1 MKTKTTKTSRYL
13 LGVLLLILAICSTGF
28 AITLFDSGA
37 VAIANGDPTQAGRL
51 ARAVHNP
58 SDWSQTTAF
67 PGTANAGVTYHYR
80 TFTIPAS
87 VMVNTPFVQVFIDDQ
102 GPVNLGPFLSAY
114 ANSYDPTNEATNYLG
129 DEGFSGNFP
138 GDRSFFQL
146 HMTPGQDLVVL
157 VNGTQGG
164 AGGANDVGKP
174 YRVVVEGFT
183 DTLYSNPSTPT
194 PTPTP
199 KPSSPAISIAVTPA
213 SVKEGKKATFTFTA
227 SPVAHPA
234 ITVNFQMSGQASNV
248 PDYTLNAGTSVFMN
262 TNQATATVVL
272 TSKTDALNEGSE
284 TAIMKVVAGTGYTI
298 GSPNQATVLIK
309 DN

>member
-1 MKTKTTKTSRYL
+1 MKTKTTRTSRYL
-13 LGVLLLILAICSTGF
+13 FGILLLILAICSTGF

-37 VAIANGDPTQAGRL
+37 VAISAGDPTQMGRL
-51 ARAVHNP
+51 VRAVHSP
-58 SDWSQTTAF
+58 SDWSRTTAY
-67 PGTANAGVTYHYR
+67 PGLSGAANTYHYR

-87 VMVNTPFVQVFIDDQ
+87 AMAATPFVQVFIDDQ
-102 GPVNLGPFLSAY
+102 GPVNLGPFLSGY
-114 ANSYDPTNEATNYLG
+114 ANSYNPASQGTNYLG

-146 HMTPGQDLVVL
+146 QMAPGQDLVVV

-183 DTLYSNPSTPT
+183 DTLYTNPSTPT

-199 KPSSPAISIAVTPA
+199 KPSPPAISISVAPA
-213 SVKEGKKATFTFTA
+213 TIKEGKNATFTFTA

-234 ITVNFQMSGQASNV
+234 ITVSFQMSGQATNGS
-248 PDYTLNAGTSVFMN
+248 DYTLTATNVPMAV
-262 TNQATATVVL
+262 NQATATVTLKSNVNPPDG
-272 TSKTDALNEGSE
+272 TE
-284 TAIMKVVAGTGYTI
+284 TAIMTVKPGTGYTV
-298 GSPNQATVLIK
+298 GSPSQATVLIK